1 MSSHSRFVSQLS
13 EAGHVHV
20 DAGVLALHMLGD
32 RSYLDLTRL
41 LFLSLG
47 TGACTAQTSAMSI
60 FQIGVEPFRRG
71 EDVLALKACTH
82 ISALPGLEVVPV
94 SGVIATQAA
103 QVRAQLGGRT
113 ERAIQI
119 ATALVSNANAYLT
132 QSSGLRRIAGMSVL
146 SLDTYKGNAP
156 AAADSPPTVRG

>member
-13 EAGHVHV
+13 EAGRIHV
-20 DAGVLALHMLGD
+20 DAGVLALHLLGD
-32 RSYLDLTRL
+32 SSYLDLTRL
-41 LFLSLG
+41 LFSSLR
-47 TGACTAQTSAMSI
+47 TGVCTAQTSVISI
-60 FQIGVEPFRRG
+60 FQIGVEPYRRG
-71 EDVLALKACTH
+71 EDDLALKACTYV
-82 ISALPGLEVVPV
+82 STLPGLEIVPV

-132 QSSGLRRIAGMSVL
+132 QHSGLRRIAGMSVL
-146 SLDTYKGNAP
+146 SLDSFLGKAP
-156 AAADSPPTVRG
+156 GSSPQPAIRA

>member
-13 EAGHVHV
+13 EAGRVHI
-20 DAGVLALHMLGD
+20 DAGVLALHLLGD
-32 RSYLDLTRL
+32 PSYLDLTRL
-41 LFLSLG
+41 LFSSLR
-47 TGACTAQTSAMSI
+47 TGACTAQTSVISI

-71 EDVLALKACTH
+71 QDVLALKACTH
-82 ISALPGLEVVPV
+82 ISALPGLEIVPV

-119 ATALVSNANAYLT
+119 ATALVSDANAYLT
-132 QSSGLRRIAGMSVL
+132 QHSGLRRIAGMSIL
-146 SLDTYKGNAP
+146 SLDSFLGKAP
-156 AAADSPPTVRG
+156 EAADRPPAVRA